1 MTSIEQLADRLAI
14 QDTLTRYATALDTKR
29 PELFDEVFTPD
40 AYVDYSASGGIK
52 GTYTEL
58 RDWLAEAMS
67 GFSAWQHL
75 LSNFVIKIEGDEA
88 ESFTSCYNP
97 LSANT
102 EDGGSAVVHVGA
114 NYTDRLRRT
123 PQGWRI
129 YHRTL
134 GMVWMDDPSS
144 KAHPISKGK

>member
-1 MTSIEQLADRLAI
+1 MTSIEHLADRIAI
-14 QDTLTRYATALDTKR
+14 QDTLTRYATALDTKH
-29 PELFDEVFTPD
+29 PELFDDVFTAD

-67 GFSAWQHL
+67 GFSSWQHL
-75 LSNFVIKIEGDEA
+75 LSNFVIDIEGDEA
-88 ESFTSCYNP
+88 ISFTSCYNP
-97 LSANT
+97 LSAET
-102 EDGGSAVVHVGA
+102 KDGGSAVVHVGA
-114 NYTDRLRRT
+114 NYTDKLRRT

-129 YHRTL
+129 YDRKL

-144 KAHPISKGK
+144 RAPSLS